1 VTNDIEAA
9 ARAAAEY
16 VDGVWRKDAGTA
28 WTPIRLPL
36 IRDAVASALAH
47 ATRGGVKCAKCGEV
61 ISTAGCLCGS
71 NTPVTIAPS
80 HATGEGGTRGEV
92 EKARERF
99 ARAAIELRHVEDALY
114 EAHPDDDALDDYKE
128 NVTMAEVRADG
139 AWADYLSALSRAL
152 PEAREGKS

>member
-1 VTNDIEAA
+1 MNDIEAA

-47 ATRGGVKCAKCGEV
+47 DTRGGVKCAKCGEV

-71 NTPVTIAPS
+71 NTPVTIAPPP
-80 HATGEGGTRGEV
+80 ATGEAGTRGEG
-92 EKARERF
+92 EIRKDERK
-99 ARAAIELRHVEDALY
+99 RCEDAVAALMEIGTCGLDMRGCKPRVVLGY
-114 EAHPDDDALDDYKE
+114 AIDAI
-128 NVTMAEVRADG
+128 
-139 AWADYLSALSRAL
+139 RAL
-152 PEAREGKS
+152 PEAREGKWE

>member
-1 VTNDIEAA
+1 MTNDIEAA

-92 EKARERF
+92 WPAWRVAFHRAWTDAVGRPGYDKGFWRE
-99 ARAAIELRHVEDALY
+99 L
-114 EAHPDDDALDDYKE
+114 E
-128 NVTMAEVRADG
+128 NAM
-139 AWADYLSALSRAL
+139 LRAL